1 MKNSSSVTPDEYF
14 SYFCTDVQAVK
25 HYFSNQSGVDALE
38 REIGFRESQEERLE
52 ETIRNYE
59 MFIENLLSVAE
70 RDFPKTK
77 QKVIVELLEKHNI
90 EY

>member
-1 MKNSSSVTPDEYF
+1 MKNSSGVTPNEYF
-14 SYFCTDVQAVK
+14 NYFCTDVQAVT

-38 REIGFRESQEERLE
+38 EEIGFLERRAERQEEVL
-52 ETIRNYE
+52 IKYE
-59 MFIENLLSVAE
+59 RFVEDLLAVAE

-77 QKVIVELLEKHNI
+77 QKVISQLLETHNI

>member
-1 MKNSSSVTPDEYF
+1 MKNSSGVAPDEYF
-14 SYFCTDVQAVK
+14 SYFCEDVLAVK

-38 REIGFRESQEERLE
+38 EEIGFLERRVERQEEVLMK
-52 ETIRNYE
+52 YE
-59 MFIENLLSVAE
+59 RFVADLLAVAE

-77 QKVIVELLEKHNI
+77 QKVIIQLLETFNI